1 MLLIVI
7 VVEISLSLSLPPCHR
22 CVHCHNLIP
31 AFQEVARRLKPFNI
45 TVARVNIEKEK
56 KTQAKF
62 EILTLPAVRI
72 FRRGIVYDYDGPT
85 QEKGTEG

>member
-1 MLLIVI
+1 M
-7 VVEISLSLSLPPCHR
+7 
-22 CVHCHNLIP
+22 
-31 AFQEVARRLKPFNI
+31 ARQLKPFNI

>member
-1 MLLIVI
+1 MI
-7 VVEISLSLSLPPCHR
+7 VVEISLSLSLSLPPCHR